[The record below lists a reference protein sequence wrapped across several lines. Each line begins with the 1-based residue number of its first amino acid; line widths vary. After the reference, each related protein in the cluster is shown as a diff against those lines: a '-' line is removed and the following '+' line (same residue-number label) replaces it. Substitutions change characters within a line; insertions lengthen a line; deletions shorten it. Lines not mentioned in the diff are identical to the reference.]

1 MGSPVG
7 YLSNNNNNNLNSI
20 NNFARSISL
29 NRNSNELLEDGL
41 DLKNKLSLKRV
52 AVTLISEFN
61 P

>member
-41 DLKNKLSLKRV
+41 DLKNKV
-52 AVTLISEFN
+52 
-61 P
+61 